1 MKKIIWTE
9 SKTLPLSLTARTE
22 IFPDAGVMAGLRE
35 KDMQQIAD
43 WVNETGIGRR
53 TSFDTFKFRSSTDMS
68 IFLLHWK

>member
-1 MKKIIWTE
+1 MGMKKIIWTE
-9 SKTLPLSLTARTE
+9 NLPLSLTARTE

-53 TSFDTFKFRSSTDMS
+53 TSFDTFKFRSRTDMS